1 MIKFSLIEKNED
13 EKRRKNALLDQEYNN
28 YTQYEQLSL
37 EDLQYENASE
47 DEKREAKRKE
57 YEKREKE
64 IDKSDFPLLKDMLFD
79 FTEEQLRMLDHAAR
93 NHMTE
98 DFSASDAEL
107 WVCDF
112 ISYYNDYL
120 EATKSETR
128 RSKFARL
135 LAYVR
140 NDYQAYA
147 VQLGSNYIGINESIK
162 QDIPE
167 NIVYD
172 IDVDDQVDSSDKIM
186 EENVNYE
193 TNDESNSSTANTS
206 TSLEDELL
214 DMVRKAG
221 L

>member
-1 MIKFSLIEKNED
+1 
-13 EKRRKNALLDQEYNN
+13 
-28 YTQYEQLSL
+28 
-37 EDLQYENASE
+37 
-47 DEKREAKRKE
+47 
-57 YEKREKE
+57 
-64 IDKSDFPLLKDMLFD
+64 MLFD

-147 VQLGSNYIGINESIK
+147 VQLGTNYIGINESIK

>member
-1 MIKFSLIEKNED
+1 MVP
-13 EKRRKNALLDQEYNN
+13 RKSVAFRPVAAGGKAFLFGRK
-28 YTQYEQLSL
+28 QYEGT
-37 EDLQYENASE
+37 
-47 DEKREAKRKE
+47 
-57 YEKREKE
+57 
-64 IDKSDFPLLKDMLFD
+64 IG
-79 FTEEQLRMLDHAAR
+79 
-93 NHMTE
+93 
-98 DFSASDAEL
+98 
-107 WVCDF
+107 
-112 ISYYNDYL
+112 
-120 EATKSETR
+120 KSETR

-147 VQLGSNYIGINESIK
+147 VQLGTNYIGINESIK